1 MACVSRDP
9 AAAAAEA
16 PNPNCYLFQRPEP
29 PELAAAELLHLP
41 PAEHSPQRAAAPRAP
56 NNPEAA
62 RDYHWNPACS
72 ADLAERPPE
81 QNARSRTEEW

>member
-16 PNPNCYLFQRPEP
+16 PNPNLFRRPEP
-29 PELAAAELLHLP
+29 PELAAAELP
-41 PAEHSPQRAAAPRAP
+41 PSEQPEHSRAAAPAPRAP

-62 RDYHWNPACS
+62 RDYH
-72 ADLAERPPE
+72 
-81 QNARSRTEEW
+81 